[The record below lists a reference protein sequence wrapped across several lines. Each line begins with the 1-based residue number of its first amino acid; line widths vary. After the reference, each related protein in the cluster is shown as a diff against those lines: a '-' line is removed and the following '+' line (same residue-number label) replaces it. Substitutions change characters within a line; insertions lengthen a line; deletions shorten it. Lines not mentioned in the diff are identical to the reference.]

1 MKLLSPLFIAFL
13 LLVSSC
19 TSKTDKAQEIVRD
32 FSKALSNVDSIAI
45 KRIYPSSASF
55 FNLFPTMGDIDEI
68 SAKEDG
74 DYILV
79 DCKSGHYDE
88 HSHFVQSKFSCW
100 VKDEDGKLIIS
111 DSKGLITLPEE
122 FGTYPYE
129 IGAVTKYSKDV
140 ELGNKYDDIQR
151 CFYTECLRNVMAL
164 NLGIERV
171 SWSWEADYG
180 TPNGDCTIKNTLPFT
195 VKNVKYKITY
205 YRGDEIVGEDDGTA
219 ASSIDP
225 GSMKSF
231 RFYSSGVNGYRA
243 RTARISFEVPES
255 QAIEWTLRKS
265 YTGNEFKEYLD
276 TKEPK
281 SSSI

>member
-1 MKLLSPLFIAFL
+1 MEGRQSRLSNMDWKRFRPYLCVRLIPQNSMFSNFCHVLNSPLFIAFL

-140 ELGNKYDDIQR
+140 ELGNKYY
-151 CFYTECLRNVMAL
+151 CC
-164 NLGIERV
+164 
-171 SWSWEADYG
+171 
-180 TPNGDCTIKNTLPFT
+180 P
-195 VKNVKYKITY
+195 VKKDKI
-205 YRGDEIVGEDDGTA
+205 I
-219 ASSIDP
+219 
-225 GSMKSF
+225 
-231 RFYSSGVNGYRA
+231 YSLQ
-243 RTARISFEVPES
+243 I
-255 QAIEWTLRKS
+255 
-265 YTGNEFKEYLD
+265 
-276 TKEPK
+276 
-281 SSSI
+281 